1 MIRRSSLW
9 IGSVL
14 LLTSLTAYAGGP
26 PILTTS
32 KVPEY
37 FVVGRAETLVFAVR
51 SMCCHHGLLDHRDF
65 RVRATAHGQRKIE
78 IPAIP
83 TANPGEYTAT
93 LTLPGPGDW
102 AITVDFY
109 GCCNDHQSPQLH
121 RRALL
126 PGSRLPDELSLAARG
141 ELNFVEKGCITCH
154 IDREVAAPEH
164 DPWGSR
170 QELESILLK
179 NGIPDLTGRTF
190 PREYLLKFLA
200 NPSSVRDGARMPNL
214 SLGKDDISALV
225 AFINRERPTIAAE
238 RHGWTLRMN
247 MWNNGYSRVKAN
259 TWPALQ
265 GMHPLVCERQGDKD
279 NALPK
284 FSLEFATRLFIVAN
298 LIS

>member
-37 FVVGRAETLVFAVR
+37 FIVGRAEILVFGVL
-51 SMCCHHGLLDHRDF
+51 SFCCHHELLDHRDSLW
-65 RVRATAHGQRKIE
+65 VRATAPGQRKIE
-78 IPAIP
+78 VPATP

-93 LTLPGPGDW
+93 LTLPAPGDW

-126 PGSRLPDELSLAARG
+126 PGSRLPEELSLEARG
-141 ELNFVEKGCITCH
+141 ERNFVEKGCITCH
-154 IDREVAAPEH
+154 VNREVVAPAL

-170 QELESILLK
+170 EELESILLK
-179 NGIPDLTGRTF
+179 NGIPDLTGRKF
-190 PREYLLKFLA
+190 PKEYLLRFLT
-200 NPSSVRDGARMPNL
+200 NPSSVKSGTMMPNL
-214 SLGKDDISALV
+214 KLANDDIAALV
-225 AFINRERPTIAAE
+225 AFINRERGTAVS
-238 RHGWTLRMN
+238 G
-247 MWNNGYSRVKAN
+247 
-259 TWPALQ
+259 
-265 GMHPLVCERQGDKD
+265 LVH
-279 NALPK
+279 
-284 FSLEFATRLFIVAN
+284 
-298 LIS
+298 